1 MIEYER
7 RLFGLGYG
15 MPLQL
20 NISNIFQKSDILRA
34 DTFAAAMTGKKSC
47 CAREL

>member
-7 RLFGLGYG
+7 GMFGLGYG

-20 NISNIFQKSDILRA
+20 NISNIFPKSDILRA
-34 DTFAAAMTGKKSC
+34 DTFTAAMTGKNSC
-47 CAREL
+47 RAREL